1 MASATLPSTG
11 TPESTNSFG
20 RIFGVLFSPRATF
33 QSIVRRPTWILPI
46 IISCLVFLGTV
57 GLFGYRG
64 GWPSYFEKQLA
75 SNSRFQ
81 QMPKDQQQRTL
92 ALQLKYGPPVAY
104 VEGVIAPFVGAL
116 VMAAILLG
124 LFKGLAGAQ
133 IGFKT
138 SLGIVSYAWVPNL
151 ISGLLG
157 ILVLALKDPST
168 VDLQNIVASNASI
181 FVSGDSAR
189 WLIALLGA
197 IDIFSFW
204 VMILLA
210 MGYSAA
216 APKKLSTGKAF
227 AWIFSAWLIYVFV
240 KVGLLAAF
248 SS

>member
-1 MASATLPSTG
+1 MASATLPSAEV
-11 TPESTNSFG
+11 PEHGNSFA
-20 RIFGVLFSPRATF
+20 RIFGVLFSPKATF
-33 QSIVRRPTWILPI
+33 QSIVRQPTWVVPI
-46 IISCLVFLGTV
+46 ILSCLVFLGTV
-57 GLFGYRG
+57 GLFGHRG

-75 SNSRFQ
+75 SNNRFQ
-81 QMPKDQQQRTL
+81 ELPKDQQQRTL
-92 ALQLKYGPPVAY
+92 AAELKYGPPVAY
-104 VEGVIAPFVGAL
+104 AEGVIAPLVGAL

-133 IGFKT
+133 FGFKT

-157 ILVLALKDPST
+157 ILIIAVKDPAT

-189 WLIALLGA
+189 WLIALLSA

-227 AWIFSAWLIYVFV
+227 AWIFSAWLIYVLL

-248 SS
+248 T